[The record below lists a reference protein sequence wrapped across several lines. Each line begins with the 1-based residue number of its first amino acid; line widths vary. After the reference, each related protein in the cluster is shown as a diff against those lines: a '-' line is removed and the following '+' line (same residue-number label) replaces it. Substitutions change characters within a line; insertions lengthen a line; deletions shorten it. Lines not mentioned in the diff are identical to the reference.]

1 MNLQNRL
8 IISFISLIILS
19 FNIFA
24 DEISDKNFA
33 CNAALNK
40 GDFNVAEKLSDEV
53 LKYDAKNREAS
64 ICKGRLLGA
73 KGSYDEALNML
84 KQAEVLSK
92 EPSEHIIGLIL
103 IGNIYKAQQK
113 NSDALAS
120 YENSL
125 NIAKSE
131 KNEKYI
137 RADYDFIGDV
147 HRQNN
152 DLNAALASY
161 QSGAKLAMNDN
172 ERAESFELLASTFKA
187 LGQYDA
193 AIEYQVKAIQMQKI
207 SGTLDQFADST
218 LALGQIYIA
227 AKDYSNADKSL
238 TKFAQFAKDNG
249 GTYYEAKAK
258 LYLAQCR
265 AKSGDAAAAKVL
277 ISDANSLANGI
288 NAKDLANE
296 IQITEKSLGF

>member
-1 MNLQNRL
+1 MKLENTLV
-8 IISFISLIILS
+8 ISFILLNLLS
-19 FNIFA
+19 FNIYA
-24 DEISDKNFA
+24 DEFSDENYA

-40 GDFNVAEKLSDEV
+40 GDFNTAEKLADEV
-53 LKYDAKNREAS
+53 LKHDEKNREAS

-73 KGSYDEALNML
+73 KGSYDEALIML
-84 KQAEVLSK
+84 KQAEALSK
-92 EPSEHIIGLIL
+92 EPSEHIIGFIL

-120 YENSL
+120 YEYSL
-125 NIAKSE
+125 NIAKTE

-137 RADYDFIGDV
+137 RADYDVIGDV
-147 HRQNN
+147 HRQSN
-152 DLNAALASY
+152 DLNAALTSY
-161 QSGAKLAMNDN
+161 QLGAKLAMNDN
-172 ERAESFELLASTFKA
+172 ERAESYELLAATYKA

-238 TKFAQFAKDNG
+238 TKFVQFAKENG
-249 GTYYEAKAK
+249 GVYYEAKAK
-258 LYLAQCR
+258 LFFGPVQGGKR
-265 AKSGDAAAAKVL
+265 
-277 ISDANSLANGI
+277 
-288 NAKDLANE
+288 
-296 IQITEKSLGF
+296 

>member
-1 MNLQNRL
+1 MKLQNTL
-8 IISFISLIILS
+8 IISFILLIILS

-24 DEISDKNFA
+24 DEVSDKNYA

-40 GDFNVAEKLSDEV
+40 GDFNAAEKLANEV
-53 LKYDAKNREAS
+53 LKHDAKNREAS

-73 KGSYDEALNML
+73 KGNYDEALIML
-84 KQAEVLSK
+84 NQAESLSK

-103 IGNIYKAQQK
+103 IGNIFKAQQK

-120 YENSL
+120 YEGSL
-125 NIAKSE
+125 SIAKNE

-137 RADYDFIGDV
+137 RANYDFIGDV
-147 HRQNN
+147 LRQNN
-152 DLNAALASY
+152 NLTAALANY
-161 QSGAKLAMNDN
+161 QLGAKLAMNDN
-172 ERAESFELLASTFKA
+172 ERAESFELLATAYKA

-193 AIEYQVKAIQMQKI
+193 AIEYQVKAIQMQKL

-227 AKDYSNADKSL
+227 AKDYSSADKSL

-249 GTYYEAKAK
+249 GAYYEAKAK

-265 AKSGDAAAAKVL
+265 AESGDAAAAKL
-277 ISDANSLANGI
+277 LFADASSLAISI

-296 IQITEKSLGF
+296 IQLKEKNLGY

>member
-1 MNLQNRL
+1 MKLENRL

-19 FNIFA
+19 YNIYA
-24 DEISDKNFA
+24 DEVSDKNFA

-40 GDFNVAEKLSDEV
+40 GDFNTAEKLADEV
-53 LKYDAKNREAS
+53 LKHDVKNREAS

-73 KGSYDEALNML
+73 KGSYDEALILL
-84 KQAEVLSK
+84 KQAEALSN

-147 HRQNN
+147 HRQSN

-187 LGQYDA
+187 LGQYEDA
-193 AIEYQVKAIQMQKI
+193 IAYQVKTIQMQKI

-218 LALGQIYIA
+218 LALGQIYMA
-227 AKDYSNADKSL
+227 AKDYLNADKSL
-238 TKFAQFAKDNG
+238 TKFAQFAKENG
-249 GTYYEAKAK
+249 GAYYEAKAK

-265 AKSGDAAAAKVL
+265 AESGDAASAKVL
-277 ISDANSLANGI
+277 LAYASSLATSI

-296 IQITEKSLGF
+296 IQLTKKNLGY

>member
-1 MNLQNRL
+1 MKLQIRL
-8 IISFISLIILS
+8 IISFILLIILS
-19 FNIFA
+19 FNTFA
-24 DEISDKNFA
+24 DEFSDKNYA

-40 GDFNVAEKLSDEV
+40 GDFNAAEKLADEV
-53 LKYDAKNREAS
+53 LKHDVKNREAS

-84 KQAEVLSK
+84 KQAEALSK
-92 EPSEHIIGLIL
+92 EPSDHIIGLIL

-227 AKDYSNADKSL
+227 SKDYSNADKYLS
-238 TKFAQFAKDNG
+238 KFAQFAKENG
-249 GTYYEAKAK
+249 GVYYEAKAK
-258 LYLAQCR
+258 LYLAQCK
-265 AKSGDAAAAKVL
+265 AESGDAAAAKAL
-277 ISDANSLANGI
+277 LADASRLAKSI
-288 NAKDLANE
+288 NAKDLADE
-296 IQITEKSLGF
+296 IQLTEKNIGH